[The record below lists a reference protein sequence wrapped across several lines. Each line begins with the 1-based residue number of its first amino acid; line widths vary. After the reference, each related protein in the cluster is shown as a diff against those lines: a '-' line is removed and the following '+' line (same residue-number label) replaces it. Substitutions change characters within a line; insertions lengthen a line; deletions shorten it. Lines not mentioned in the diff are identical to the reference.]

1 MEFHN
6 MSKKK
11 PENYVDNA
19 KFSAAVGKW
28 AQEAREARS
37 KGLQSPIICDYI
49 VECFYKIAKRYSS
62 KPNFSGYPFKEDM
75 ISEAVYTCMK
85 YAHNFDLEKSRN
97 AFSYF
102 TQYTYNA
109 FIQYITKEKKFA
121 AFKFKLV
128 KEASQKL
135 GKNDFQ
141 DIDLYDE
148 DNTGI
153 EELEKQEEEIIN
165 AQLVPIEQ
173 ILKEEK

>member
-1 MEFHN
+1 
-6 MSKKK
+6 MSRKK
-11 PENYVDNA
+11 PENYIDNK

-37 KGLQSPIICDYI
+37 KGLQLPVFSDY
-49 VECFYKIAKRYSS
+49 VVKCFYKIAKRYST

-85 YAHNFDLEKSRN
+85 YAHNFNLEKSRN

-102 TQYTYNA
+102 TQYTHNA
-109 FIQYITKEKKFA
+109 FLQYINKEKKFA
-121 AFKFKLV
+121 EFKFDLV
-128 KEASQKL
+128 KDAAPKL
-135 GKNDFQ
+135 GKNDFR

-153 EELEKQEEEIIN
+153 EELEKQEEEIIKS
-165 AQLVPIEQ
+165 QLIPIEQ